1 MSLPTPQGVSSP
13 TFKPPPLDGSL
24 TVPELFDYNGFHSAK
39 HTLFRYDSPDN
50 GEFRSITWGEGVA
63 AFHVAGHYFREHIN
77 DETPVVVGILANTDS
92 ITYFTVLVGLMRLGK
107 IPFPISPRN
116 SVAAIIHLMKSTNS
130 KYLVVSGDVTLQK
143 LADVVCRERV
153 ADKRIVTISMPRF
166 ADLYSS
172 EPHSYQ
178 PLAPVRPEWSQT
190 AVVLH
195 SSGTTRFPSP
205 VYTTQTILLQNATR
219 PYYGEIDLCGEIVGA
234 QAVPLY
240 HTMGFTSILLSVGTG
255 AIIACFPPVEPPI
268 IPTAER
274 LLSSMISTGS
284 TIVFSVPA
292 FLENWARDS
301 RAIEALKSTTAI
313 TFAGGPLENTA
324 GDTLAANGI
333 FIISVYG
340 LTESAVSM
348 VLPKSIPA
356 EGWEWMRV
364 PSNIDVAF
372 VSTGEKEIYRL
383 YVKEHELNC
392 PSVLDT
398 EIDGVKAFDT
408 KDLVQLHPLNR
419 SLFKVYGRAGGALVS
434 YTRPHLNQ
442 FPDDQ
447 IMHKAVLTGD
457 RRIAAVVMFGR
468 SKFQPGVLIQP
479 TRDEAFDPRDVTRLA
494 EYRTNIW
501 GSINKANE
509 QAPQHSRIHK
519 EMILV
524 AKPEKPFEFTAKGT
538 PRRTAIL
545 EAYEEEIETLYQ
557 NLDQMLPTDVV
568 TPREWSLKNTTI
580 LTRDIV
586 RGILERDIADTDDI
600 FVAGGDSLIA
610 MAIRNSILRALR
622 ESEVVSVTAIR
633 ALPHNFVFDSSSIAA
648 LSNLIYGFML
658 GAQAAVQD
666 ISNER
671 KSVPLGIEPRH
682 EQSFPEQ
689 SQSVLKLRDG
699 NGEPPLIIVP
709 GADGSSFEY
718 ATYADTF
725 RTAVWTLAVTPDTPL
740 TSLRDMASFYF
751 SNIKAERPTG
761 PYRLASYSSTSVL
774 LVVLIKLFED
784 NGDRIV
790 QAVMLDHFPAMFV
803 YAANKYGNPDPR
815 VPESIEAMLDT
826 SMIAIRA
833 MMDRDTHRRQWLWDT
848 VGTNNMDI
856 VRHSIHNIRAYLVAA
871 AEFVY
876 DLATDER
883 GASSIQLM
891 AQWLRMLKVPVTVVI
906 AAQGAAYGTEWTDM
920 GTRQCLPEAHVVVV
934 EGGHYEFLRDKVV
947 IELLQEGY

>member
-39 HTLFRYDSPDN
+39 HTLFRYDSLDN
-50 GEFRSITWGEGVA
+50 GESRSITWKEGVA

-77 DETPVVVGILANTDS
+77 DKSPVVVGILANTDS

-116 SVAAIIHLMKSTNS
+116 SVAAIIHLMKSTS
-130 KYLVVSGDVTLQK
+130 CRYLVVSGDPTLQK
-143 LADVVCRERV
+143 LADVVCRDIV
-153 ADKRIVTISMPRF
+153 ADERIVSISMPRF
-166 ADLYSS
+166 ADLYYS
-172 EPHSYQ
+172 ERHLHQ
-178 PLAPVRPEWSQT
+178 PLSPIRPEWSQT
-190 AVVLH
+190 AIILH

-205 VYTTQTILLQNATR
+205 IYTTQTILLQNVTR

-255 AIIACFPPVEPPI
+255 AVIACFPPVEPPI

-274 LLSSMISTGS
+274 FLSSMINTGS

-313 TFAGGPLENTA
+313 TFAGGPLEKTA

-333 FIISVYG
+333 FIVSVFG

-348 VLPKSIPA
+348 VLPRSIPA

-372 VSTGEKEIYRL
+372 VSTGEEDIYRL
-383 YVKEHELNC
+383 YIKKNELNC

-398 EIDGVKAFDT
+398 EIDGVKTFDT

-419 SLFKVYGRAGGALVS
+419 GLFKVYGRA
-434 YTRPHLNQ
+434 
-442 FPDDQ
+442 DDQ
-447 IMHKAVLTGD
+447 IMHSTGEKTNPVPIEAILTGD

-479 TRDEAFDPRDVTRLA
+479 TPDEAFDPRDVIRLA
-494 EYRTNIW
+494 EYRANIW
-501 GSINKANE
+501 ASITEANE
-509 QAPQHSRIHK
+509 QAPLHSRIHK

-524 AKPEKPFEFTAKGT
+524 ANPVKPFEFTAKGT
-538 PRRTAIL
+538 PRRNAIL
-545 EAYEEEIETLYQ
+545 DTYREEIEILYK

-568 TPREWSLKNTTI
+568 IPPEWSLKNTTT
-580 LTRDIV
+580 LVRNIV
-586 RGILERDIADTDDI
+586 RLILERDI
-600 FVAGGDSLIA
+600 GDSLAA
-610 MAIRNSILRALR
+610 MAIRNSILRVLR
-622 ESEVVSVTAIR
+622 ESETVSVTAIR
-633 ALPHNFVFDSSSIAA
+633 VLPHNFVFDSPSIAA
-648 LSNLIYGFML
+648 LGNLIYGFVL
-658 GAQAAVQD
+658 GVQAAVQD
-666 ISNER
+666 ISSGP
-671 KSVPLGIEPRH
+671 KSVPSATELRH
-682 EQSFPEQ
+682 EQSLTDQ
-689 SQSVLKLRDG
+689 CQSVLRLRDG
-699 NGEPPLIIVP
+699 NGEPPLIIIP

-718 ATYADTF
+718 MTYADTF
-725 RTAVWTLAVTPDTPL
+725 RTAIWTLAITPDTPL

-751 SNIKAERPTG
+751 SKIEAERPTG

-784 NGDRIV
+784 NGDMVI
-790 QAVMLDHFPAMFV
+790 QAAMLDHFPAMFV
-803 YAANKYGNPDPR
+803 YAANKHGNPDLR
-815 VPESIEAMLDT
+815 VPENLEAMLDAN
-826 SMIAIRA
+826 MIAIRA
-833 MMDRDTHRRQWLWDT
+833 MMDRDTHRRRRLWDT
-848 VGTNNMDI
+848 VGTDDLDI
-856 VRHSIHNIRAYLVAA
+856 VRHSIHNIRTYLAAA

-876 DLATDER
+876 DLATDEE
-883 GASSIQLM
+883 GTSSLQLM
-891 AQWLRMLKVPVTVVI
+891 GQWLRTLKAPVTVVI
-906 AAQGAAYGTEWTDM
+906 AAQGAGYGTEWADM
-920 GTRQCLPEAHVVVV
+920 GTRQCLPDARVVVI
-934 EGGHYEFLRDKVV
+934 EGGHYEFLKDKV
-947 IELLQEGY
+947 IIDLLQESY

>member
-39 HTLFRYDSPDN
+39 HTLFRYDGPDN
-50 GEFRSITWGEGVA
+50 GEFRSITWEEGVA
-63 AFHVAGHYFREHIN
+63 AFHVAGHYFREHID
-77 DETPVVVGILANTDS
+77 DETPVVVGILANTADS

-116 SVAAIIHLMKSTNS
+116 SVTAIIHLMKSTNS
-130 KYLVVSGDVTLQK
+130 KYLVVSGDATLQK

-153 ADKRIVTISMPRF
+153 ADERIVTISMPRF

-274 LLSSMISTGS
+274 LLSSMIRTGS

-313 TFAGGPLENTA
+313 TFAGGPLEQTA
-324 GDTLAANGI
+324 GDNLAANGI
-333 FIISVYG
+333 FIVSVFG

-372 VSTGEKEIYRL
+372 VSTGEEEIYRL
-383 YVKEHELNC
+383 YPPFQENELNC

-408 KDLVQLHPLNR
+408 KDLVQLHPSNR
-419 SLFKVYGRAGGALVS
+419 SLFKVYGRA
-434 YTRPHLNQ
+434 
-442 FPDDQ
+442 DDQ
-447 IMHKAVLTGD
+447 IMHSTGVFLTISNAEAVLTGD
-457 RRIAAVVMFGR
+457 KRIAAAVMFGR

-479 TRDEAFDPRDVTRLA
+479 TGDEIFDPRDVTRLA

-524 AKPEKPFEFTAKGT
+524 AKPAKPFEFTTKGT
-538 PRRTAIL
+538 PRRAAIL
-545 EAYEEEIETLYQ
+545 EAYEDEIETLYQ

-568 TPREWSLKNTTI
+568 IPREWSLKSTTTLI
-580 LTRDIV
+580 RNMV
-586 RGILERDIADTDDI
+586 RVILERDIADTDDI
-600 FVAGGDSLIA
+600 FVAGGDSLTA

-622 ESEVVSVTAIR
+622 ESEAVSVTAIR
-633 ALPHNFVFDSSSIAA
+633 ALPHNFVFDSPSIAA

-666 ISNER
+666 ISNEHI
-671 KSVPLGIEPRH
+671 SVPSAIEPRH
-682 EQSFPEQ
+682 EQSFPER
-689 SQSVLKLRDG
+689 SQSMLKLRDG
-699 NGEPPLIIVP
+699 NGEPPLIIIP

-725 RTAVWTLAVTPDTPL
+725 RTAVWTLAITPDTPL

-751 SNIKAERPTG
+751 SKIKAERPTG

-784 NGDRIV
+784 NGDEIV

-803 YAANKYGNPDPR
+803 YAANKHGNPDPR

-826 SMIAIRA
+826 GMIAIRA
-833 MMDRDTHRRQWLWDT
+833 MMDRDTHRKQRLWDT
-848 VGTNNMDI
+848 VGANNLDI
-856 VRHSIHNIRAYLVAA
+856 VRRSIHNIRAYLVAA

-891 AQWLRMLKVPVTVVI
+891 AQWLTMLKAPVTVVI

-920 GTRQCLPEAHVVVV
+920 GTRQCLPEARVVVV

>member
-39 HTLFRYDSPDN
+39 HTLFRYDGPDN
-50 GEFRSITWGEGVA
+50 SEFRSITWEEGVA
-63 AFHVAGHYFREHIN
+63 AFHVAGHYFREHID

-130 KYLVVSGDVTLQK
+130 KYLVVSGDATLQK

-153 ADKRIVTISMPRF
+153 ADERIVTISMPRF

-274 LLSSMISTGS
+274 LLSSMIRTGS

-313 TFAGGPLENTA
+313 TFAGGPLEQTA
-324 GDTLAANGI
+324 GDNLAANGL
-333 FIISVYG
+333 FIVSVFG

-348 VLPKSIPA
+348 VLPRSIPA

-372 VSTGEKEIYRL
+372 VSTGEEEIYRL
-383 YVKEHELNC
+383 YREPPFQENELNC

-408 KDLVQLHPLNR
+408 KDLVQLHPSNR
-419 SLFKVYGRAGGALVS
+419 SLFKVYGRA
-434 YTRPHLNQ
+434 
-442 FPDDQ
+442 DDQ
-447 IMHKAVLTGD
+447 IMHSTGEKTNPVPIEAVLTGD
-457 RRIAAVVMFGR
+457 KRIAAAVMFGR

-479 TRDEAFDPRDVTRLA
+479 TGDEVFDPRDVTRLA

-524 AKPEKPFEFTAKGT
+524 AKPAKPFEFTAKGT
-538 PRRTAIL
+538 PRRAAIL

-568 TPREWSLKNTTI
+568 IPREWSLKSTTTLI
-580 LTRDIV
+580 REIV
-586 RGILERDIADTDDI
+586 RVILERDIADTDDI
-600 FVAGGDSLIA
+600 FVAGGDSLTA
-610 MAIRNSILRALR
+610 MAIRNFILRTLR
-622 ESEVVSVTAIR
+622 ESEAVSVTAIR
-633 ALPHNFVFDSSSIAA
+633 ALPHNFVFDSPSIAA

-666 ISNER
+666 TSNER
-671 KSVPLGIEPRH
+671 KSVPPGIVPRH
-682 EQSFPEQ
+682 EQSSPEQ

-699 NGEPPLIIVP
+699 NGEPPLIIIP

-725 RTAVWTLAVTPDTPL
+725 RTAVWTLAITPDTPL

-751 SNIKAERPTG
+751 SKIKAERPTG

-784 NGDRIV
+784 NGDEIV

-803 YAANKYGNPDPR
+803 YAANKHGNPDPR

-833 MMDRDTHRRQWLWDT
+833 MMDRDTHRKQRLWDT
-848 VGTNNMDI
+848 VGTNNLDI
-856 VRHSIHNIRAYLVAA
+856 VRRSIHNIRAYLVAA

-876 DLATDER
+876 DLSTDEE

-891 AQWLRMLKVPVTVVI
+891 AQWLTMLKAPVTVVI

-920 GTRQCLPEAHVVVV
+920 GTRQCLPEARVVVV

-947 IELLQEGY
+947 IELLQEKY